1 MINVIVAGRDSHIG
15 GPIAGEEAILS
26 NDVQASVLLDRW
38 ASCLIFIQA
47 LLKQAAAFGRSS
59 YCGRIPAFV
68 SSF

>member
-1 MINVIVAGRDSHIG
+1 MINAVVCWRDSHIG
-15 GPIAGEEAILS
+15 ASIAGEEVILS
-26 NDVQASVLLDRW
+26 NDVQAPVLLDRC

-68 SSF
+68 SLF